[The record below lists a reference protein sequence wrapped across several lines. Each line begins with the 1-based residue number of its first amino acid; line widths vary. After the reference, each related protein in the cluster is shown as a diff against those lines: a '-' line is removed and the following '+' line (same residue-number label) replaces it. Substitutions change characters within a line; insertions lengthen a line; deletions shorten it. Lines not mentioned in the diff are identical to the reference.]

1 MRDRCGSHQVP
12 GRTAAWSQDE
22 SLGGRD
28 WPWTVAERDWNE
40 APGLF
45 QFQQPRLRFVALV
58 PQARMS
64 VSPARS
70 LAGLRC
76 SLTVAGRAGVKSRAL
91 SVSPTVYRCVSRQV
105 PVPARRLKICGWKGQ
120 ELSLRPFRISGGTDG
135 RAFCWVPV
143 PAGLSGACGWD
154 ELDPVSGHFQNLQSE
169 RVWWAYVQGLLGS
182 G

>member
-12 GRTAAWSQDE
+12 GRAAAWSQDE

-28 WPWTVAERDWNE
+28 WPWTVAKRDWNE

-70 LAGLRC
+70 LAGLGC
-76 SLTVAGRAGVKSRAL
+76 SLTVAGRAGAKSRAL
-91 SVSPTVYRCVSRQV
+91 SVSPKVQ
-105 PVPARRLKICGWKGQ
+105 ICLPPG
-120 ELSLRPFRISGGTDG
+120 P
-135 RAFCWVPV
+135 C
-143 PAGLSGACGWD
+143 AGKTA
-154 ELDPVSGHFQNLQSE
+154 QNLWLEGAGTQSKAFQDLPGHRWE
-169 RVWWAYVQGLLGS
+169 CLLLGPCAS
-182 G
+182 GTVWGLWVG